1 MNDRS
6 IIWSAVAAGAA
17 VGGVLG
23 YLLLTERGRAQGVV
37 LERWFEDVMREATR
51 VSQLAARV
59 GQFAD
64 QGVREWKAVRGV
76 APAPGS
82 TH

>member
-1 MNDRS
+1 MNDRA
-6 IIWSAVAAGAA
+6 IIWSTAAAGAA
-17 VGGVLG
+17 AGGVLG
-23 YLLLTERGRAQGVV
+23 YLLLTERGRAQGAV

-64 QGVREWKAVRGV
+64 QGVREWKAMRGG
-76 APAPGS
+76 ATGTGA

>member
-1 MNDRS
+1 VNDKT
-6 IIWSAVAAGAA
+6 IIWSAAAMGAVA
-17 VGGVLG
+17 GGVLG
-23 YLLLTERGRAQGVV
+23 YLLLTERGRAQCVV
-37 LERWFEDVMREATR
+37 LERWFEDVLREATR

-64 QGVREWKAVRGV
+64 QGVREWKAVRGTSQS
-76 APAPGS
+76 A